1 MRRLLE
7 EHFKMRGTGDIWKS
21 IIGSDG
27 IKRSYKQQR
36 LRRLITVF
44 GKITITRMGYSHPGE
59 SSLFPL
65 DAILNLPD
73 DIYSYGIRK
82 AIAFEVSKN
91 SFSSVIDS
99 IKRSTGVNVHNRQ
112 VEILSQKAAQDF
124 DEYYEQIC
132 TLNQLDEA
140 QKLPLLV
147 LTIDSKGI
155 VVLQADL
162 REATRKQ
169 GELCQKKLNKRLSKF
184 DAKNRKR
191 MASVASVYQIEKWVR
206 TPSFS

>member
-1 MRRLLE
+1 M
-7 EHFKMRGTGDIWKS
+7 
-21 IIGSDG
+21 IIP
-27 IKRSYKQQR
+27 KQQR

-91 SFSSVIDS
+91 SFSEVIDS

-112 VEILSQKAAQDF
+112 VEILSQKA
-124 DEYYEQIC
+124 I
-132 TLNQLDEA
+132 EA
-140 QKLPLLV
+140 KYV
-147 LTIDSKGI
+147 L
-155 VVLQADL
+155 
-162 REATRKQ
+162 
-169 GELCQKKLNKRLSKF
+169 
-184 DAKNRKR
+184 
-191 MASVASVYQIEKWVR
+191 
-206 TPSFS
+206 